1 MEEPVASGP
10 RVSHLTTAQIHLDRL
25 AHNMRLLQAAA
36 GGRPLWPAI
45 KANAYGHGAE
55 IIARQLVRLG
65 YDTLCVAHIVEAAA
79 LLEAGI
85 DATFV
90 ILSATLPE
98 HAEAIVAH
106 RCEPVICTLE
116 MAEALARA
124 AEAAGRPVPVHLKVD
139 TGMGR
144 IGVRPDDVAAFLERC
159 RDLPALRLR
168 GLMSHFPRADETDK
182 AYSLAQLER
191 FQRVAEA
198 TSGYGIE
205 FRHMANSAALL
216 DLSESHFDAV
226 RPGIAMYGLRP
237 SAGVANPLVR
247 ELQPVLEWKSR
258 ITFLK
263 EVPAGTGLSYGHAFH
278 AERDSL
284 IATVPV
290 GYGDG
295 LMRRLSNDMDVLV
308 RGRRCS
314 QVGRI
319 TMDQS
324 LVDVTTLRGH
334 VRPGDEV
341 VLIGRQG
348 EEEIT
353 ADELANKLG
362 TINYEIV
369 TTIAQRVHRVAAP
382 WGSVGGR
389 TRTGRRSPPSC
400 GWRAT

>member
-1 MEEPVASGP
+1 MEEPLASGP
-10 RVSHLTTAQIHLDRL
+10 RDSHLTKAQIHLGRL
-25 AHNMRLLQAAA
+25 AHNIRLLRAAA

-65 YDTLCVAHIVEAAA
+65 YDTLCVAHVFEAAA

-106 RCEPVICTLE
+106 HCEPVICTLE

-124 AEAAGRPVPVHLKVD
+124 AEAAERPVPVHLKVD

-159 RDLPALRLR
+159 RNLPALRLR

-191 FQRVAEA
+191 FRQVAEA
-198 TSGYGIE
+198 TSGYGVE

-216 DLSESHFDAV
+216 DLPESHFDAV
-226 RPGIAMYGLRP
+226 RPGIAIYGLRP
-237 SAGVANPLVR
+237 SAEIVNPLVR

-308 RGRRCS
+308 RGRRCP

-334 VRPGDEV
+334 MRPGDEV

-369 TTIAQRVHRVAAP
+369 TAIAQRVHRVA
-382 WGSVGGR
+382 VGGIQD
-389 TRTGRRSPPSC
+389 
-400 GWRAT
+400 